1 MRKRSPNISFA
12 SHAAAH
18 GLPLYNAPI
27 ISPAARMRTHHT
39 QHRFIALAVL
49 LLAISAPVTASLV
62 VFSENLLR
70 HVTRTFSVDAPK
82 RLMIWQKLIN
92 DMRDADAPGAI
103 RREAAAES
111 LTLRKINSFFNQV
124 PYLTDIRHWGKED
137 YWATPVEMLSSYG
150 GDCEDYS
157 IAKYLSL
164 KELGIPIERL
174 RITYVRA
181 ITRNEAHMV
190 LAYYPTPDAEPWI
203 MDNLIPELRPASQR
217 PDLEP
222 VYSFNDD
229 DLWLASGAARRGGA
243 SNVRLWRELLE
254 KIAKEQRM

>member
-1 MRKRSPNISFA
+1 MQFPSARRKYIA
-12 SHAAAH
+12 SA
-18 GLPLYNAPI
+18 I
-27 ISPAARMRTHHT
+27 
-39 QHRFIALAVL
+39 L
-49 LLAISAPVTASLV
+49 LLVIAAPVTASLV
-62 VFSENLLR
+62 AFSENLLKY
-70 HVTRTFSVDAPK
+70 VSRTFSPDAPK
-82 RLMIWQKLIN
+82 RLMIWQKLVN
-92 DMRDADAPGAI
+92 DMRNAEANGAI
-103 RREAAAES
+103 QRESKAES
-111 LTLRKINSFFNQV
+111 LTLRKINSFFNQI
-124 PYLTDIRHWGKED
+124 PYYSDSRHWRQED

-181 ITRNEAHMV
+181 KELNESHMV
-190 LAYYPTPDAEPWI
+190 LAYYPTPDAEPLI

-229 DLWLASGAARRGGA
+229 DLWLPTGASRKGGA

-254 KIAKEQRM
+254 KLAKEQRM

>member
-1 MRKRSPNISFA
+1 MLTA
-12 SHAAAH
+12 SARRQHIATAA
-18 GLPLYNAPI
+18 
-27 ISPAARMRTHHT
+27 
-39 QHRFIALAVL
+39 L
-49 LLAISAPVTASLV
+49 LLAIAVPVTASLV
-62 VFSENLLR
+62 AFSEGLLR
-70 HVTRTFSVDAPK
+70 HVAQRFSPDAPK

-92 DMRDADAPGAI
+92 DMRQAEAHGALQ
-103 RREAAAES
+103 REPRAES

-124 PYLTDIRHWGKED
+124 PYFRDMQHWRQDD
-137 YWATPVEMLSSYG
+137 YWATPVETLSSYG

-181 ITRNEAHMV
+181 KTLNEAHMV
-190 LAYYPTPDAEPWI
+190 LAYYPTPDAEPLI
-203 MDNLIPELRPASQR
+203 MDNLVPELLPASQR

-229 DLWLASGAARRGGA
+229 DLWLASGSSRKGGA
-243 SNVRLWRELLE
+243 SNVRLWRDLLE
-254 KIAKEQRM
+254 KLAKEKAM

>member
-1 MRKRSPNISFA
+1 MPTASARRKYIA
-12 SHAAAH
+12 TAA
-18 GLPLYNAPI
+18 LL
-27 ISPAARMRTHHT
+27 
-39 QHRFIALAVL
+39 IAIAV
-49 LLAISAPVTASLV
+49 PVTASLV
-62 VFSENLLR
+62 AFSEGLLR
-70 HVTRTFSVDAPK
+70 HVAQRFSPDAPK
-82 RLMIWQKLIN
+82 RLMIWQRLVN
-92 DMRDADAPGAI
+92 DMRHTDAPGAI
-103 RREAAAES
+103 QHDARAES

-124 PYLTDIRHWGKED
+124 PYYRDMQHWRQDD

-181 ITRNEAHMV
+181 KTLDEAHMV
-190 LAYYPTPDAEPWI
+190 LAYYPTPDAEPLI
-203 MDNLIPELRPASQR
+203 MDNLVPELRPASQR

-229 DLWLASGAARRGGA
+229 DLWLASGNARKGGA

-254 KIAKEQRM
+254 KLAKEKAM